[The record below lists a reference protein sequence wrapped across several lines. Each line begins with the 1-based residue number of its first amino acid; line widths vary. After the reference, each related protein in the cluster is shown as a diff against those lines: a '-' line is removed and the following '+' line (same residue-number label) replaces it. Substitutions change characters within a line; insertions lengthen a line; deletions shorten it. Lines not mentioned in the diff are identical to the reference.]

1 MNRPTLSRGLLALL
15 VILPTLS
22 HAQQDS
28 PPAGYPQY
36 NGYPQP
42 GYQPQQGYQPPQQGY
57 PQQGYPQQGYPQ
69 PGYQPPPGSQ
79 PPPQQY
85 PNQQYPGAQPYPN
98 QPYPNQPYPNQP
110 YPNQPYPGYQP
121 PPSAQPGQ
129 QPYGYPAPYPNQPGA
144 SPYPASPQSPTAEPS
159 KPPADAKL
167 TLTSPSEE
175 AKAALS
181 SCLDAMDNFRYEL
194 VRLRCG
200 EAIEKDDKLAL
211 AHALLAQLS
220 NLPLV
225 QKRHITA
232 AKEITRQVSEG
243 ERLFTE
249 GLLALAEDQR
259 QVARA
264 AFEALVGQLPGDKH
278 AHHYRGLIRYR
289 FGDLDGAQADFR
301 RALELDAKFGP
312 AHNALGHLSLR
323 KDNVDEAAKAF
334 AKYVELAPK
343 EANAHDSLAM
353 LHLRKGDLGFAVE
366 SAHKAI
372 ELDPKFL
379 RGNLRLGDALLLQG
393 NLLQAR
399 KAYAT
404 VMASPD
410 PSEHHEAALRLMRSR
425 LYEGLGVPNQ
435 KSLTDAEKDLQSELE
450 WTKRLHRRAD
460 QVQTLTEIA
469 RLQLER
475 SAVVDA
481 AKTLVAVR
489 ELLDSTESAAS
500 PEKTEGKTEG
510 KPEVKAD
517 AAKPVDKSL
526 ADKAA
531 PTLTEDDKVRY
542 RAELLWLRALLLH
555 AVGERELA
563 AGLANEIE
571 KTVRGKLGQRMAE
584 DLRGDLAAR
593 SSNRQ
598 LVVKHLSQ
606 STRATSR
613 LALALALGGGKPG
626 EQLDMPKARTL
637 MEELSRRNTIDTEG
651 ALTRGRA
658 KQWLKQNPPD
668 KT

>member
-1 MNRPTLSRGLLALL
+1 
-15 VILPTLS
+15 
-22 HAQQDS
+22 
-28 PPAGYPQY
+28 
-36 NGYPQP
+36 
-42 GYQPQQGYQPPQQGY
+42 
-57 PQQGYPQQGYPQ
+57 
-69 PGYQPPPGSQ
+69 
-79 PPPQQY
+79 
-85 PNQQYPGAQPYPN
+85 
-98 QPYPNQPYPNQP
+98 
-110 YPNQPYPGYQP
+110 
-121 PPSAQPGQ
+121 
-129 QPYGYPAPYPNQPGA
+129 
-144 SPYPASPQSPTAEPS
+144 
-159 KPPADAKL
+159 
-167 TLTSPSEE
+167 
-175 AKAALS
+175 
-181 SCLDAMDNFRYEL
+181 MDNFRYEL

-399 KAYAT
+399 KAYAV

-410 PSEHHEAALRLMRSR
+410 PSEHHEAALRL
-425 LYEGLGVPNQ
+425 
-435 KSLTDAEKDLQSELE
+435 AQS
-450 WTKRLHRRAD
+450 
-460 QVQTLTEIA
+460 
-469 RLQLER
+469 
-475 SAVVDA
+475 
-481 AKTLVAVR
+481 
-489 ELLDSTESAAS
+489 
-500 PEKTEGKTEG
+500 
-510 KPEVKAD
+510 
-517 AAKPVDKSL
+517 
-526 ADKAA
+526 
-531 PTLTEDDKVRY
+531 
-542 RAELLWLRALLLH
+542 AL
-555 AVGERELA
+555 
-563 AGLANEIE
+563 
-571 KTVRGKLGQRMAE
+571 
-584 DLRGDLAAR
+584 
-593 SSNRQ
+593 
-598 LVVKHLSQ
+598 
-606 STRATSR
+606 
-613 LALALALGGGKPG
+613 
-626 EQLDMPKARTL
+626 
-637 MEELSRRNTIDTEG
+637 
-651 ALTRGRA
+651 
-658 KQWLKQNPPD
+658 
-668 KT
+668 